1 MLNSSIVD
9 KKHSNKILKSFNVKL
24 KKRLEIPLGKV
35 DFLKNKSYKSHFR
48 DFLEKIISI
57 STNTS
62 NIYFEMNN
70 NILYSLDYNHNEGKY
85 EFIEILKGNIEA
97 KIETIQIENSGNI
110 AVLVSL

>member
-1 MLNSSIVD
+1 MNSSITD
-9 KKHSNKILKSFNVKL
+9 KKHSNKKLKNYNVKL

-35 DFLKNKSYKSHFR
+35 DFLKNKSYKSHLG
-48 DFLEKIISI
+48 DYLEKIVSI

-62 NIYFEMNN
+62 NIFFEMNN
-70 NILYSLDYNHNEGKY
+70 NNLYSLDYNHNQGKY

-97 KIETIQIENSGNI
+97 KIESMQIENSGNI